1 MKNYLG
7 ENIPKL
13 GFGLMR
19 LPMNGKEIDMEQTK
33 KMVDTFMEKGFTY
46 FDTAYVYINGKSE
59 VAMKEAIVDR
69 YPRESFQ
76 LASKLPLWDLKDR
89 ADMERVFQESLTR
102 AGTEYFDFYLLHA
115 MDKSRFEKAEQLGAW
130 DFVKEKKA
138 EGKIKHIGFSF
149 HDSAEVLEEALRK
162 YGEDTE
168 FVQLQINYIDWES
181 ENVQSRKCYE
191 VALKY
196 NKPIIIMEPIKGGSL
211 VNLPK
216 AAQEVFKKTRPE
228 LSIPSWAIR
237 YCASLEGIITV
248 LSGMST
254 EEQLNDN
261 VSYMEHF
268 EPLNEEERK
277 AIVQAVDAINAVPTI
292 PCTKCK
298 YCVDDCPQKINIP
311 EIFAVANEN
320 KKFGVEGQKPMN
332 VWGYGEATKEGG
344 KASDCIQC
352 GSCQNHCPQHIEII
366 EELQKIAALYEG

>member
-19 LPMNGKEIDMEQTK
+19 LPMIGNEIDMEQTK
-33 KMVDTFMEKGFTY
+33 RMVDTFMAKGFTY
-46 FDTAYVYINGKSE
+46 FDSAYVYIGGKSE

-89 ADMERVFQESLTR
+89 ADMERVFQESLDR

-115 MDKSRFEKAEQLGAW
+115 MDKDRFQKAEEIGAW
-130 DFVKEKKA
+130 DFVKEMKA
-138 EGKIKHIGFSF
+138 QGKIRHIGFSF
-149 HDSAEVLEEALRK
+149 HDSAEVLEEALK
-162 YGEDTE
+162 KHGEDTE
-168 FVQLQINYIDWES
+168 FVQLQINYIDWEN

-191 VALKY
+191 VAQKY
-196 NKPIIIMEPIKGGSL
+196 EKPVIIMEPVKGGSL

-216 AAQEVFKKTRPE
+216 SAQQAFRSVNPK
-228 LSIPSWAIR
+228 LSIPSWAVR
-237 YCASLEGIITV
+237 FCASLDGIITV
-248 LSGMST
+248 LSGMSD
-254 EEQLNDN
+254 EAQLNDN

-268 EPLNEEERK
+268 EPLNAEEKK
-277 AIVQAVDAINAVPTI
+277 AIDMAVEAINAVPTI
-292 PCTKCK
+292 PCTKCR

-311 EIFAVANEN
+311 GIFEVANEN
-320 KKFGVEGQKPMN
+320 KKFGAEGEKPIN
-332 VWGYGEATKEGG
+332 LWNYTDVTKEGG

-366 EELQKIAALYEG
+366 EELKAIAALYE